1 MAMLDKW
8 SLGQLDKGYLMIND
22 CNIDNGL
29 HMHTC
34 IYVYSIWETEY
45 FIIAENHAYTLEQ
58 EVRVSVLKLNL
69 FVKVVVAL

>member
-1 MAMLDKW
+1 MVSWLLGYTRIIVLPSKLYMAMLDKW

-34 IYVYSIWETEY
+34 IYVYSI
-45 FIIAENHAYTLEQ
+45 
-58 EVRVSVLKLNL
+58 
-69 FVKVVVAL
+69 